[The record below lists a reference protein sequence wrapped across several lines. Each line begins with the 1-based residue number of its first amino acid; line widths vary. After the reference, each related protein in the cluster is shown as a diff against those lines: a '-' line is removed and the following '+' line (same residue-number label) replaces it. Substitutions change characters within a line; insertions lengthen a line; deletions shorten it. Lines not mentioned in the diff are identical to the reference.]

1 MIKVSVHLLFLL
13 ESREIKMSFY
23 VAKQFLFIVAL
34 FTEGEGVGGKRAKGA
49 GDSSNNDGYVTVQK
63 SRMSGTLG
71 TVTARAMF
79 KCGPA
84 AAWNVMG
91 KRIAGAAGGRK
102 GGSFD

>member
-1 MIKVSVHLLFLL
+1 M
-13 ESREIKMSFY
+13 
-23 VAKQFLFIVAL
+23 
-34 FTEGEGVGGKRAKGA
+34 GGKRAKGA

-91 KRIAGAAGGRK
+91 IAGAAGGREEVLID
-102 GGSFD
+102 S

>member
-1 MIKVSVHLLFLL
+1 M
-13 ESREIKMSFY
+13 ER
-23 VAKQFLFIVAL
+23 
-34 FTEGEGVGGKRAKGA
+34 EGVGGKRAKGA

>member
-1 MIKVSVHLLFLL
+1 M
-13 ESREIKMSFY
+13 
-23 VAKQFLFIVAL
+23 
-34 FTEGEGVGGKRAKGA
+34 GGKRAKGA

-84 AAWNVMG
+84 AVWNVMG

>member
-1 MIKVSVHLLFLL
+1 M
-13 ESREIKMSFY
+13 
-23 VAKQFLFIVAL
+23 
-34 FTEGEGVGGKRAKGA
+34 
-49 GDSSNNDGYVTVQK
+49 TVQK

-91 KRIAGAAGGRK
+91 GSVLQALQAGGGK
-102 GGSFD
+102 F

>member
-1 MIKVSVHLLFLL
+1 M
-13 ESREIKMSFY
+13 
-23 VAKQFLFIVAL
+23 
-34 FTEGEGVGGKRAKGA
+34 GGKRAKGV

-84 AAWNVMG
+84 SGM
-91 KRIAGAAGGRK
+91 
-102 GGSFD
+102 